1 MLMKTYLLDVLNKF
15 QRFSENLDVKTI
27 LCNKAW
33 LIFNDSGD
41 KEVYIF
47 QDDGTLLV
55 SVNGEVSNAAWQYVS
70 ANKSLI
76 ISSDGH
82 SYMLRPSFMDDVIFA
97 LQQDGTNKFAFM
109 IHEEQSKYFQ
119 PKSLAELNA
128 YFEAKVQKQL
138 EAKRQAEL
146 NAIAEKRAER
156 EQALRRMASEEWD
169 KDKKY
174 VLKSD
179 SQYQAL
185 KRKCIKRGLIWTVA
199 ICLVILAFALFST
212 YSIFGN
218 GLHLRE
224 EVACWVILM
233 SCIVW
238 FWRIIMLWSKCDSYI
253 IQKGEMY
260 INKYIKGSHKEL
272 DLE

>member
-1 MLMKTYLLDVLNKF
+1 MKTYLLDILNKF
-15 QRFSENLDVKTI
+15 QRFGENLDVKTI

-47 QDDGTLLV
+47 QEDGTLLV
-55 SVNGEVSNAAWQYVS
+55 SVNGEVSNATWQYVS

-82 SYMLRPSFMDDVIFA
+82 SYMLRPSFMDDVIFV

-109 IHEEQSKYFQ
+109 IHEEQSKHFH

-128 YFEAKVQKQL
+128 YFEEKVQKQL
-138 EAKRQAEL
+138 EVKRQAEL

-156 EQALRRMASEEWD
+156 EQILRCMVSEKWD

-185 KRKCIKRGLIWTVA
+185 KRMCIKRGLIWTIA
-199 ICLVILAFALFST
+199 ICLIMLVLILFST

-218 GLHLRE
+218 GLYLSWD
-224 EVACWVILM
+224 VTLYVIFM
-233 SCIVW
+233 SCVVLFWTIV
-238 FWRIIMLWSKCDSYI
+238 MLWSKCDSYI
-253 IQKGEMY
+253 IQRREMY
-260 INKYIKGSHKEL
+260 MNKYIKEGHKEL
-272 DLE
+272 YLE

>member
-1 MLMKTYLLDVLNKF
+1 MLMKTYLLDALNKF

-47 QDDGTLLV
+47 QEDGTLLV

-82 SYMLRPSFMDDVIFA
+82 SYMFRPSFMDDVIFA

-109 IHEEQSKYFQ
+109 IHEEQSKYFH

-128 YFEAKVQKQL
+128 YLEAKVQKQL
-138 EAKRQAEL
+138 EDQRQTNLANSKEKLKDVAYKKWAEDRESILKHDAK
-146 NAIAEKRAER
+146 
-156 EQALRRMASEEWD
+156 
-169 KDKKY
+169 
-174 VLKSD
+174 
-179 SQYQAL
+179 YQEL
-185 KRKCIKRGLIWTVA
+185 KRKDSIMRVLLIVLVFLFLFS
-199 ICLVILAFALFST
+199 CLVVGNDALSVIFVCVSFVLFMIVLFVILPPISVKKDDYL
-212 YSIFGN
+212 N
-218 GLHLRE
+218 QKRE
-224 EVACWVILM
+224 EYVSQYMKDRL
-233 SCIVW
+233 
-238 FWRIIMLWSKCDSYI
+238 
-253 IQKGEMY
+253 
-260 INKYIKGSHKEL
+260 
-272 DLE
+272 